1 MQIIIML
8 YVTINFYLLICVY
21 CKLHTL
27 HVEYKRYIILTVWEV
42 NTGRCLKT
50 VPCGGVIRSVAW
62 CPNQAI
68 SLIAVAADKKI
79 LLINPGVGDDLI
91 SSKTDQLL
99 EIIPQSEKIGINNSI
114 IKAIL
119 FI

>member
-1 MQIIIML
+1 M
-8 YVTINFYLLICVY
+8 YYFA
-21 CKLHTL
+21 
-27 HVEYKRYIILTVWEV
+27 VWEV

-68 SLIAVAADKKI
+68 SLIAVTADKKI

-91 SSKTDQLL
+91 INKTDQLM

-114 IKAIL
+114 IKAIIVYL
-119 FI
+119 IHF